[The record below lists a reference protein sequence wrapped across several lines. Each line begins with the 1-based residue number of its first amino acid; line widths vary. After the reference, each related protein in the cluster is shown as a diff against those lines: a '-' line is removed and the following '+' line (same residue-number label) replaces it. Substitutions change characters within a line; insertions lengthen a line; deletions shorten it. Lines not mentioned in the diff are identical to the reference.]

1 MAKESDDNLGA
12 SSQDNDNPLEE
23 NTPKKGEH
31 PSPEKNADPELP
43 FDEQPEEDDSSSN
56 FPESDFPE
64 AKFSLPGE
72 TEAKHHDESHSDISG
87 DQDDHDELKE
97 QSGGSG
103 DDQSQESASQGV
115 DGEGAEGDGFDHDHD
130 EYHHDY
136 HDEYHE
142 EHYGDDYHSHGGEYH
157 SHEDDYGDYGSEVYD
172 GEEEEEN
179 YGGPVKPF
187 LDHVEDLRWM
197 VMKVFVALLI
207 GVLIA
212 LVGSPYIVKFLTYPL
227 NHAQKIKQ
235 LNANPDKRMI
245 PVKVGDAAVA
255 HIRESDLKNW
265 VNQEM
270 LIKEGNQTE
279 NISALNLVPVSA
291 FDQNGTQYSMQ
302 LHLDINATDRVP
314 WEVELKAY
322 GPLKSFFIALK
333 IGLWGGISISI
344 PFIIYF
350 IAQFVLPALRVNEK
364 KWLFKLSSFG
374 TGLFFIGV
382 AFCYFVIM
390 KYALWASVGFA
401 NMLGF
406 GADEWQAEEYISFV
420 CKFLVGM
427 GLAFQMPVILLFF
440 VKINLIDYK
449 NLINWR
455 MYAVVFNLV
464 AAALITPT
472 GDPFTLMLV
481 AVPLQCLYEISV
493 LIAWYWYRKENAS
506 EELE

>member
-1 MAKESDDNLGA
+1 
-12 SSQDNDNPLEE
+12 
-23 NTPKKGEH
+23 
-31 PSPEKNADPELP
+31 
-43 FDEQPEEDDSSSN
+43 
-56 FPESDFPE
+56 
-64 AKFSLPGE
+64 
-72 TEAKHHDESHSDISG
+72 
-87 DQDDHDELKE
+87 
-97 QSGGSG
+97 
-103 DDQSQESASQGV
+103 
-115 DGEGAEGDGFDHDHD
+115 
-130 EYHHDY
+130 
-136 HDEYHE
+136 
-142 EHYGDDYHSHGGEYH
+142 
-157 SHEDDYGDYGSEVYD
+157 
-172 GEEEEEN
+172 
-179 YGGPVKPF
+179 
-187 LDHVEDLRWM
+187 
-197 VMKVFVALLI
+197 
-207 GVLIA
+207 
-212 LVGSPYIVKFLTYPL
+212 
-227 NHAQKIKQ
+227 
-235 LNANPDKRMI
+235 
-245 PVKVGDAAVA
+245 
-255 HIRESDLKNW
+255 LKNW

>member
-1 MAKESDDNLGA
+1 MAKEPDDNLGA
-12 SSQDNDNPLEE
+12 SSQDSDKPLEE
-23 NTPKKGEH
+23 SSAKGGKH
-31 PSPEKNADPELP
+31 ASPEEKADSELP
-43 FDEQPEEDDSSSN
+43 FDEQPEKDGSSSS

-64 AKFSLPGE
+64 EKFPLSGE
-72 TEAKHHDESHSDISG
+72 IEARHHDESHSDISG
-87 DQDDHDELKE
+87 DHDEVKE
-97 QSGGSG
+97 QVEESGN
-103 DDQSQESASQGV
+103 DESQEIGGQDVGSEDSEE
-115 DGEGAEGDGFDHDHD
+115 GEFGHEHD
-130 EYHHDY
+130 EFHHDY

-142 EHYGDDYHSHGGEYH
+142 EHYGDDYHSHGGEYYG
-157 SHEDDYGDYGSEVYD
+157 HEDDYGDYGSDVSD
-172 GEEEEEN
+172 DEEEEEN

-212 LVGSPYIVKFLTYPL
+212 LVGSPYIVKFLTFPL
-227 NHAQKIKQ
+227 NRAQEIKQ
-235 LNANPDKRMI
+235 LNSNPEKRMI

-279 NISALNLVPVSA
+279 NISGLNLVPVSA
-291 FDQNGTQYSMQ
+291 FDQNGTQYSMR

-333 IGLWGGISISI
+333 IGLWGGITISI

-364 KWLFKLSSFG
+364 KWLFKLSGFG
-374 TGLFFIGV
+374 TALFFLGV
-382 AFCYFVIM
+382 AFCYLVIM
-390 KYALWASVGFA
+390 EVALWASVGFA

-427 GLAFQMPVILLFF
+427 GLAFQMPVVLLFL
-440 VKINLIDYK
+440 VKIGLFDYKKLID
-449 NLINWR
+449 WR

-464 AAALITPT
+464 ASALITPT

-481 AVPLQCLYEISV
+481 AIPLQCLYEISV
-493 LIAWYWYRKENAS
+493 LIAWYWYRKESAS

>member
-12 SSQDNDNPLEE
+12 SSQDNDNPQEE
-23 NTPKKGEH
+23 NTPKTGEH
-31 PSPEKNADPELP
+31 LSPGEKADLELP
-43 FDEQPEEDDSSSN
+43 FDEKPEEDGSSS
-56 FPESDFPE
+56 SFPE
-64 AKFSLPGE
+64 AKFSLPSE
-72 TEAKHHDESHSDISG
+72 TDTKHHDESHSDVSG
-87 DQDDHDELKE
+87 DQDDYDELKE
-97 QSGGSG
+97 QSDGLG
-103 DDQSQESASQGV
+103 DDQSQEYASQGV
-115 DGEGAEGDGFDHDHD
+115 GGDGAEVDEFDHDYD
-130 EYHHDY
+130 EYHHD
-136 HDEYHE
+136 YHE
-142 EHYGDDYHSHGGEYH
+142 EHYGDDYHSHGGGYYG
-157 SHEDDYGDYGSEVYD
+157 HEDDYGDYGSEGSD

-212 LVGSPYIVKFLTYPL
+212 LIGSPYIVKFLTYPL
-227 NHAQKIKQ
+227 NRAQEIKQ
-235 LNANPDKRMI
+235 YNSNPDKRMI

-255 HIRESDLKNW
+255 HIRESDLKKW
-265 VNQEM
+265 VNGEI
-270 LIKEGNQTE
+270 LIKEGSQTE
-279 NISALNLVPVSA
+279 NISALNLVPVSP

-302 LHLDINATDRVP
+302 LHLDTNGTDLVP

-333 IGLWGGISISI
+333 IGLWGGITISI

-364 KWLFKLSSFG
+364 KWLFKLSGFG
-374 TGLFFIGV
+374 TALFFIGV
-382 AFCYFVIM
+382 TFCYLVIM
-390 KYALWASVGFA
+390 KAALWASVGFA

-427 GLAFQMPVILLFF
+427 GLAFQMPVVLLFL
-440 VKINLIDYK
+440 VKIGLFNYK
-449 NLINWR
+449 NLNDWR

-464 AAALITPT
+464 ASALITPT

-493 LIAWYWYRKENAS
+493 FIAWYWYRNEKVS